1 MLFITSS
8 KTSQTDNEIV
18 KFWAAEAT
26 KIFTIMYLQK
36 NSDVSK
42 KIAKY
47 ESSDTKIDA
56 TLVLQAQHWQA
67 MKY

>member
-8 KTSQTDNEIV
+8 KTSQTGNEIV

-26 KIFTIMYLQK
+26 KIVTIMYLQK

-47 ESSDTKIDA
+47 ESFDKKIDA